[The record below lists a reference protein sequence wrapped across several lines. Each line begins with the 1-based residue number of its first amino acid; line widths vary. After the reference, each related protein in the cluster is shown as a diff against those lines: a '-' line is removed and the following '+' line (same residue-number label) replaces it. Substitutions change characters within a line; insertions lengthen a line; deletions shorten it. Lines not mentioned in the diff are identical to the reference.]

1 LSPLAAGRASTTQHH
16 TLTPL
21 EHLPALAA
29 PRTRK
34 IHFAGDVNP
43 NIQGFM
49 EGTVSGAERAAREG
63 DPVSQADAIALATT
77 GTAPDPGAV
86 PAITVPAGQA
96 APDGSAGLLS
106 EKSGR

>member
-1 LSPLAAGRASTTQHH
+1 MVDEADLPAGRASTTQHH

-63 DPVSQADAIALATT
+63 DPVTVV
-77 GTAPDPGAV
+77 GGAGDHDDRSLI
-86 PAITVPAGQA
+86 PHCGQI
-96 APDGSAGLLS
+96 
-106 EKSGR
+106 R